1 MQTDQKWIVVRI
13 DGRIAGVS
21 TDYRVL
27 AKITKSLATASE
39 VQKKS
44 DSKSTNTSVEPIIY
58 KEVSATAVTI
68 DDVLKLKAE
77 VQWDDLLLFGTDFQK
92 KVWRKLWDLTHQ
104 QANPD
109 TETTHQT
116 RAETGA
122 EIGAEN
128 GAENEKGIGAET
140 GAEIGA
146 GNDKENGAETGAENE
161 IGRRTETGAGNE
173 LGSRTKTR
181 AENEAETGSWAD
193 KMESG
198 RKALK
203 RGLKL
208 YSYSDFAELCDNRAG
223 VRAVAHA
230 IGLNPISV
238 LIPCHLVVPKES
250 IDRIREI
257 QRKAEATIFKGE
269 DLCLSSILAD
279 TTIDFG
285 EYSLGKSL
293 KRDLISLDLA

>member
-39 VQKKS
+39 VQKKP
-44 DSKSTNTSVEPIIY
+44 DSKSTNTSVKPIIY

-109 TETTHQT
+109 TKTTHQT

-128 GAENEKGIGAET
+128 
-140 GAEIGA
+140 
-146 GNDKENGAETGAENE
+146 
-161 IGRRTETGAGNE
+161 
-173 LGSRTKTR
+173 
-181 AENEAETGSWAD
+181 
-193 KMESG
+193 
-198 RKALK
+198 
-203 RGLKL
+203 
-208 YSYSDFAELCDNRAG
+208 
-223 VRAVAHA
+223 
-230 IGLNPISV
+230 
-238 LIPCHLVVPKES
+238 
-250 IDRIREI
+250 
-257 QRKAEATIFKGE
+257 
-269 DLCLSSILAD
+269 
-279 TTIDFG
+279 
-285 EYSLGKSL
+285 
-293 KRDLISLDLA
+293 